1 MKDVEEYMINII
13 LLGLL
18 ALIDFIK
25 KEIHIFILLPVIT
38 VWLSI
43 SIWNNESKMQAIL
56 AAILLIGL
64 SIVTKQAFGMADAIV
79 LSLIALENGIFN
91 MLIIFF
97 TANIIFL
104 IFAVIK
110 FGFKQK
116 NREIPFIPFIF
127 ISFILL
133 KLC

>member
-1 MKDVEEYMINII
+1 MINII

-43 SIWNNESKMQAIL
+43 SIWNNEIKMQAIL

-104 IFAVIK
+104 IFAIIK

>member
-38 VWLSI
+38 VWLST
-43 SIWNNESKMQAIL
+43 SIWNNEIKMQAIL

-64 SIVTKQAFGMADAIV
+64 SIVTKLAFGMADAIV

>member
-43 SIWNNESKMQAIL
+43 SIWNNEIKMQAIL

>member
-1 MKDVEEYMINII
+1 MINII